1 MHVLWWLDNA
11 PATHYAI
18 HSAMKHMF
26 EWLLFGMF
34 VLFNRMASLAPA
46 TFALPALL
54 VAPRPALPI
63 SLIAEMQSRRNPRL
77 TLLIT
82 EPHAAP

>member
-1 MHVLWWLDNA
+1 MNHTL
-11 PATHYAI
+11 
-18 HSAMKHMF
+18 

-34 VLFNRMASLAPA
+34 ILLNRMAALVPASLAM
-46 TFALPALL
+46 PALQF
-54 VAPRPALPI
+54 APRPAL
-63 SLIAEMQSRRNPRL
+63 SATDMAEMASRRNPRL